1 MDPAIFPSSTLKE
14 FYRLAL
20 LLAGDVGSAQ
30 QLLATC
36 LADAEAHIDELRSND
51 RRRCWMA
58 RRMRQQC
65 LAQGAVMDPLPEA
78 PRLIRE
84 EGPDDLSGEVLKIEA
99 YIVAQRFHHLPEP
112 ERSALALFYL
122 DLFDVEEISEML
134 GMNLEELADVLTSAR
149 VRLQNGL
156 RPAAPRPINP

>member
-1 MDPAIFPSSTLKE
+1 LEPVIFPSSTLKE

-20 LLAGDVGSAQ
+20 LLAGDVYSAQ

-36 LADAEAHIDELRSND
+36 LADAEAHIDELRGAE
-51 RRRCWMA
+51 RRRWWMA

-65 LAQGAVMDPLPEA
+65 LAKGAEMDPLPAA

-84 EGPDDLSGEVLKIEA
+84 VAPDDSSIEVLKIEA
-99 YIVAQRFHHLPEP
+99 YIVAQRFHQLPEP

-122 DLFDVEEISEML
+122 DLFAVEEIAELL
-134 GMNLEELADVLTSAR
+134 GLTLEELASVLTSAR
-149 VRLQNGL
+149 ALLKSGL
-156 RPAAPRPINP
+156 RTAEPSALTP